1 MSGGEER
8 PAASFGPRQA
18 QPLDD
23 FLSRVSSM
31 SLDSMLGRLDGAAG
45 VSRDLAAERAQIAAL
60 AARLLSPDMR
70 PLLEW
75 LCDMT
80 LRRPIF
86 LFGLREDALA
96 WAASREGEN
105 RVVWQLLLA
114 IAEGRAEAPPPR
126 EGV

>member
-1 MSGGEER
+1 
-8 PAASFGPRQA
+8 
-18 QPLDD
+18 
-23 FLSRVSSM
+23 
-31 SLDSMLGRLDGAAG
+31 MLGRLDGAAG

-60 AARLLSPDMR
+60 AARLIEPPMR

-86 LFGLREDALA
+86 LFGLREESLA
-96 WAASREGEN
+96 YVASREGEN

-114 IAEGRAEAPPPR
+114 IAEGRGETPPPR